1 MVNPIKVFTISYK
14 SKKCDKIPPGSDFA
28 SGLAPGLAVRGDRET
43 SRTTTMCKAK
53 LPIMGILF
61 PRPSTFNWE
70 DETPMLG
77 LGFALGPTWGD
88 GPRWGAS
95 RERLPAKL
103 GSLRISS
110 HMQRQV
116 VFFCTEVRSVEQTWD
131 DKQKK
136 LRVATQMIF
145 S

>member
-1 MVNPIKVFTISYK
+1 MVNPIKPQSFKVFTISYK

-28 SGLAPGLAVRGDRET
+28 RGLAPGLAVRGDRET

-77 LGFALGPTWGD
+77 LGFALGPRSGD

-95 RERLPAKL
+95 RERFPAKL

-116 VFFCTEVRSVEQTWD
+116 VFFAQNCGQWD
-131 DKQKK
+131 KHVITNS
-136 LRVATQMIF
+136 RNCA
-145 S
+145 

>member
-1 MVNPIKVFTISYK
+1 MVNPIKPQSFKVFTISYK

-53 LPIMGILF
+53 LPIMAILF

-77 LGFALGPTWGD
+77 LGFALGPRWGD
-88 GPRWGAS
+88 GEIGLDG
-95 RERLPAKL
+95 ERHEKDF
-103 GSLRISS
+103 LRN
-110 HMQRQV
+110 
-116 VFFCTEVRSVEQTWD
+116 WA
-131 DKQKK
+131 
-136 LRVATQMIF
+136 L
-145 S
+145 

>member
-1 MVNPIKVFTISYK
+1 MVNPIKFYEISYK
-14 SKKCDKIPPGSDFA
+14 SKKCEKIPPGSDFA

-43 SRTTTMCKAK
+43 TRTTTMCKAK
-53 LPIMGILF
+53 LPIIVILF

-70 DETPMLG
+70 DETLMLG
-77 LGFALGPTWGD
+77 LGFALGPRSGD

-116 VFFCTEVRSVEQTWD
+116 VFFAQNCGQWD
-131 DKQKK
+131 KHVITNS
-136 LRVATQMIF
+136 RNYA
-145 S
+145 

>member
-1 MVNPIKVFTISYK
+1 MVNPIKPQSFKVFTISYK

-43 SRTTTMCKAK
+43 TRTTTMCKGK

-88 GPRWGAS
+88 GLRWGAS

-116 VFFCTEVRSVEQTWD
+116 VFFAQNCGQWGKHVIANSRNY
-131 DKQKK
+131 
-136 LRVATQMIF
+136 A
-145 S
+145 

>member
-1 MVNPIKVFTISYK
+1 MVNPIKPQSFKVFTISYK

-53 LPIMGILF
+53 LPIMAILF

-70 DETPMLG
+70 DETLMLG
-77 LGFALGPTWGD
+77 LGFALGPRWGD
-88 GPRWGAS
+88 RPRWGAS

-116 VFFCTEVRSVEQTWD
+116 VFLHRTAVSGTN
-131 DKQKK
+131 
-136 LRVATQMIF
+136 M
-145 S
+145 